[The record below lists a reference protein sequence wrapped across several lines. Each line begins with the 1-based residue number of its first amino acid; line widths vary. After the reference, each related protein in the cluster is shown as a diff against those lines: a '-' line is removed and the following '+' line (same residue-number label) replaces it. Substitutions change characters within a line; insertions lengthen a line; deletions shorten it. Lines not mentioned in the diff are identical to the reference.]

1 MVQQFNDEIF
11 ENSEGHEDF
20 NKQVFGDGFL
30 SKASATVCKGSVSP
44 NLAGGNASKSVLSM
58 EASHTAPNS
67 IATGTEDE
75 LAQQIGAGVLKYKS
89 LIWRT
94 ADTLRGTGIKES
106 DYPRFMAPFFALALV
121 ESRIK
126 RLRAEKIDEYATVT
140 GKAFDAND
148 AADIQWLQTNI
159 QIEGYGYHPDVAR
172 LGVGLAE
179 IVKAKAANFYLQLQT
194 YLKQF
199 DPETRRLLGVDYVEG
214 QPKFLDIKGVA
225 LDLSSRPNDP
235 LFTFCAGSG
244 DTPGWA
250 GVDLVQFDNSEVTT
264 LEEHIKRMWADISAE
279 TAGEQ
284 YTPKDLIALACALGI
299 EARRANTDATQICD
313 VYDMACGGGN
323 FVFAGEEA
331 LRKEFPGL
339 SVRVRGQELNDALY
353 ALAALEARF
362 RPDAS
367 IEWGNT
373 LTHDHFL
380 GSKFGFIVANPP
392 YGVDWKAFAST
403 IKASNCGRF
412 SANRMPPTSDGQ
424 LLFLQHAVFHL
435 DDNGVGAIVHSGST
449 LFSGDAGGGESETRR
464 WLFQEQDVVEAIV
477 QLPKNE
483 FFNTGIATYLWIL
496 NKNKPADRK
505 GKVLLINAE
514 TCFKKLK
521 KNLNQKNCEID
532 EASRV
537 RILDC
542 FKSFSNT
549 DISKVMDVDDLLYN
563 KVSLELH
570 RHDENGRAVP
580 MKGIAIDPSSV
591 RSVTF
596 DEGTWM
602 INEEGMDPRI
612 VQSLDQTE
620 GAAKAYVDK
629 FNACA
634 KASSA
639 LILHTLDGAVWSM
652 DREEHRIQETKPSGE
667 VIEHGLGVISI
678 KAKPGTAKG
687 QETVRWDMG
696 IEPFVETDNET
707 IPYSSK
713 KDENENSV
721 NDKLI
726 TDFIAKWV
734 RDPLTSTTSK
744 PKNSKVGAEINFNRI
759 FPKPLTIRGSAEILA
774 ELSSIATELAELD
787 KQMAKITSRG
797 SV

>member
-1 MVQQFNDEIF
+1 MSQQFDDEVF
-11 ENSEGHEDF
+11 KTSEGHELF
-20 NKQVFGDGFL
+20 NKAVFGEKFSAGAADSGAQSVQKSGAPYSGNQAGL
-30 SKASATVCKGSVSP
+30 ASSGSAVQQ
-44 NLAGGNASKSVLSM
+44 KSVGITVS
-58 EASHTAPNS
+58 EEEN
-67 IATGTEDE
+67 
-75 LAQQIGAGVLKYKS
+75 AQHIGAGVLKYKS

-94 ADTLRGTGIKES
+94 ADTLRGTGVKES

-126 RLRAEKIDEYATVT
+126 RLRAEKIDEYTTVT

-148 AADIQWLQTNI
+148 ANDALWLQQNI
-159 QIEGYGYHPDVAR
+159 QIEGYGYHPDIAR

-179 IVKAKAANFYLQLQT
+179 LVKVKAANFYLQLQT

-362 RPDAS
+362 RPDAV

-392 YGVDWKAFAST
+392 YGVDWKAFAAT

-464 WLFQEQDVVEAIV
+464 WLFQDQDVVEAIV

-532 EASRV
+532 EVSRI

-549 DISKVMDVDDLLYN
+549 DISKVMDVDELLYN

-580 MKGIAIDPSSV
+580 MKGIAIDSASV
-591 RSVTF
+591 RSVSF
-596 DEGTWM
+596 DGESWM

-612 VQSLDQTE
+612 AQSVDQTA
-620 GAAKAYVDK
+620 GGAKAYVDN

-634 KASSA
+634 RSASI
-639 LILHTLDGAVWSM
+639 LILHMLDGSVWSM
-652 DREEHRIQETKPSGE
+652 DRSEHRIKEFQSSGK
-667 VIEHGLGVISI
+667 VVEHGFGVIAT
-678 KAKPGTAKG
+678 KAKLGKSKG
-687 QETVRWDMG
+687 QESVRLDISIAPF
-696 IEPFVETDNET
+696 IENDSET
-707 IPYSSK
+707 IPFSSK
-713 KDENENSV
+713 TDAAGNSV
-721 NDKLI
+721 NDQNI
-726 TDFIAKWV
+726 TGFLNKWI
-734 RDPLTSTTSK
+734 RDPRKISNRQT
-744 PKNSKVGAEINFNRI
+744 GCEINFNRY
-759 FPKPLTIRGSAEILA
+759 FSSKSSVRASSEIWIELEQVDE
-774 ELSSIATELAELD
+774 ELSRHTVWR
-787 KQMAKITSRG
+787 KK
-797 SV
+797 

>member
-1 MVQQFNDEIF
+1 MSQEFNDEVF
-11 ENSEGHEDF
+11 KTSEGHELF
-20 NKQVFGDGFL
+20 NKAVFGDKSPLGTVAGMP
-30 SKASATVCKGSVSP
+30 ASVQGKPRKIEASVSSS
-44 NLAGGNASKSVLSM
+44 GSRSSLS
-58 EASHTAPNS
+58 NV
-67 IATGTEDE
+67 DE
-75 LAQQIGAGVLKYKS
+75 VEEGLEQQIGAGVLKYKP

-148 AADIQWLQTNI
+148 AADSQWLQTNI

-179 IVKAKAANFYLQLQT
+179 LVKVKAANFYLQLQT

-339 SVRVRGQELNDALY
+339 SVRVRGQELNDSLY

-362 RPDAS
+362 RPDAA

-392 YGVDWKAFAST
+392 YGVDWKAFAAT

-464 WLFQEQDVVEAIV
+464 WLFQDQDVVEAIV

-532 EASRV
+532 EASRI

-549 DISKVMDVDDLLYN
+549 DISKVMEVDDLLYN

-580 MKGIAIDPSSV
+580 MNGIDIEQKAV
-591 RSVTF
+591 RSVSL
-596 DEGTWM
+596 DGESWM
-602 INEEGMDPRI
+602 INEEGMEPRI
-612 VQSLDQTE
+612 GKTLDQTA
-620 GAAKAYVDK
+620 GVAKAYVDN
-629 FNACA
+629 FNASA
-634 KASSA
+634 RAASV
-639 LILHTLDGAVWSM
+639 LILNMLDGAVWTM
-652 DREEHRIQETKPSGE
+652 DREEHRIQEVKPTGE
-667 VIEHGLGVISI
+667 VLEHGFGVIAI
-678 KAKPGTAKG
+678 KAKLGKVKG
-687 QETVRWDMG
+687 QVSVRWD
-696 IEPFVETDNET
+696 ISVDPFLESDNE
-707 IPYSSK
+707 IISYSSAK
-713 KDENENSV
+713 SELGGAI
-721 NDKLI
+721 NDQIIKAFL
-726 TDFIAKWV
+726 DKWV
-734 RDPLTSTTSK
+734 RAPRKILEKT
-744 PKNSKVGAEINFNRI
+744 VGCEISFNRI
-759 FPKPLTIRGSAEILA
+759 FPKKTDIPSVNEVLE
-774 ELSSIATELAELD
+774 ELARVD
-787 KQMAKITSRG
+787 KDLADVNGLLG
-797 SV
+797 SMFAGR

>member
-1 MVQQFNDEIF
+1 MSQEFEDEAFNTT
-11 ENSEGHEDF
+11 EGHEKF
-20 NKQVFGDGFL
+20 NKAVFGKGFMGA
-30 SKASATVCKGSVSP
+30 SPSAPATPTHASGQTQSNGNVAPFVAASATIAEVS
-44 NLAGGNASKSVLSM
+44 GDDVGQ
-58 EASHTAPNS
+58 
-67 IATGTEDE
+67 I
-75 LAQQIGAGVLKYKS
+75 IGAGVLKYKS

-94 ADTLRGTGIKES
+94 ADTLRGTGVKES

-126 RLRAEKIDEYATVT
+126 RLRSEKIEEYSAVT
-140 GKAFDAND
+140 GTAFDATDQNH
-148 AADIQWLQTNI
+148 IQWLQDNI
-159 QIEGYGYHPDVAR
+159 QNEGYGYHPDIAH

-179 IVKAKAANFYLQLQT
+179 LVKVKTGNFYVQIESF
-194 YLKQF
+194 LKQF
-199 DPETRRLLGVDYVEG
+199 DPETKRLLGVDYAPG

-235 LFTFCAGSG
+235 LFTFCAGAG

-250 GVDLVQFDNSEVTT
+250 HVDLVNFDNSEVTT

-299 EARRANTDATQICD
+299 EARRPNTNASQICD

-323 FVFAGEEA
+323 FLFAGEEA

-362 RPDAS
+362 RPDAR

-380 GSKFGFIVANPP
+380 GNKFGFIVANPP
-392 YGVDWKAFAST
+392 YGVDWKAFVST

-412 SANRMPPTSDGQ
+412 DASRMPPTSDGQ

-435 DDNGVGAIVHSGST
+435 EENGVGAIVHSGST

-464 WLFQEQDVVEAIV
+464 WLFQDQDVVEAIV

-496 NKNKPADRK
+496 NKNKPANRK

-521 KNLNQKNCEID
+521 KNLNMKNCEID
-532 EASRV
+532 LANRL

-542 FKSFSNT
+542 FKSFSNSE
-549 DISKVMDVDDLLYN
+549 ISKVLDVDDLLYN

-570 RHDENGRAVP
+570 RHDENGRAIQKSIAKDQASVRFAMLDGKQWKIGDQAGEEGVALP
-580 MKGIAIDPSSV
+580 SDQTAGIAKSFVDDFNVSAKSAEVVSIYL
-591 RSVTF
+591 F
-596 DEGTWM
+596 DGTIWTM
-602 INEEGMDPRI
+602 N
-612 VQSLDQTE
+612 
-620 GAAKAYVDK
+620 
-629 FNACA
+629 
-634 KASSA
+634 
-639 LILHTLDGAVWSM
+639 
-652 DREEHRIQETKPSGE
+652 REEHRIQEVKPDGT
-667 VIEHGLGVISI
+667 VIERGLGVLAI
-678 KAKPGTAKG
+678 KAKVGKTKG
-687 QETVRWDMG
+687 VETVRWDISIDPF
-696 IEPFVETDNET
+696 IESDTET
-707 IPYSSK
+707 IPFSSK
-713 KDENENSV
+713 KGGDESPG
-721 NDKLI
+721 NDEII
-726 TDFIAKWV
+726 TRFLAKWV
-734 RDPLTSTTSK
+734 RDPSTIKSTTIGS
-744 PKNSKVGAEINFNRI
+744 EINFNRV
-759 FPKPLTIRGSAEILA
+759 FPKSVQIRSSAEIRKEIA
-774 ELSSIATELAELD
+774 AIDNELKELQDVFNNSLNGVKD
-787 KQMAKITSRG
+787 
-797 SV
+797 